1 MKLKTAKILNNSLLI
16 GTCVCL
22 LLIFPL
28 IAVTGNLEEE
38 GQEQVF
44 ELNSAFLLGKGQHD
58 LVIDIA
64 LGVSGNVYLMGIT
77 FSADFPTTPG
87 VYDET
92 HNGGYDVFIQK
103 RSPDGAT
110 VLWSTFFGGSVD
122 DGTFDFYTFGKIVLD
137 KNENIII
144 TGHTESSDFPIK
156 GENNFTHNGGFDGFV
171 SKLSSD
177 GTTLLWSTLL
187 GGNND
192 DIIKSVT
199 TDLLDDV
206 YVFGATNSS
215 NFPIKNGFEE
225 NFGGNSDTF
234 IAKVSGEDSELLWT
248 SFLGGTQEDHAYDI
262 EVDKFNSLYVTGA
275 TNSAD
280 FPMISAFDDS
290 LGGGFDVFITK
301 VASDGSEIDFSTFL
315 GGQEDDFGLAL
326 VVDSGRNIYVTGT
339 TSSEDFPISVDAFQ
353 SSQTGIEDSFITKLS
368 ANGTSLEWS
377 TYLGGSA
384 EDISW
389 DIALDN
395 ETNVYTVGRTYSDD
409 FPLQNHLYNYTPP
422 NLEGFISSLSKD
434 GDKLLWSTYIGGS
447 GFDEVVSLVV
457 DSHSTL
463 VYFCGVTTSSDFPKA
478 NDYRKGGADGFVAV
492 LKYPLITFPVTKAP
506 SVDIAVILFAFSAMV
521 IIVRKRRKLFQK
533 FVR

>member
-262 EVDKFNSLYVTGA
+262 EVDKFNSLYLVGA
-275 TNSAD
+275 TNSID
-280 FPMISAFDDS
+280 FPLKSAFDDS
-290 LGGGFDVFITK
+290 LEGGLDVFITK

-315 GGQEDDFGLAL
+315 GGQGEDEGQAL
-326 VVDSGRNIYVTGT
+326 VVDSWRNIYVTGIT
-339 TSSEDFPISVDAFQ
+339 NSEDFPTSVNAFQ
-353 SSQTGIEDSFITKLS
+353 SSHTGIGDSFITKLA

-395 ETNVYTVGRTYSDD
+395 ETNVYTVGRTFSDD
-409 FPLQNHLYNYTPP
+409 FPLQDHLYNYTPP
-422 NLEGFISSLSKD
+422 NVNSFISSLSKD
-434 GDKLLWSTYIGGS
+434 GDSLLWSTYIGGR
-447 GFDEVVSLVV
+447 GWDDVLSLVV
-457 DSHSTL
+457 DSQSTL
-463 VYFCGVTTSSDFPKA
+463 VYFCGATSSSDFPKA
-478 NDYRKGGADGFVAV
+478 NDYNKGGADGFVAV
-492 LKYPLITFPVTKAP
+492 LKYPPLTSYTTTGSVSSFETITV
-506 SVDIAVILFAFSAMV
+506 LFAFSALV
-521 IIVRKRRKLFQK
+521 VAVVVVLRKRRK
-533 FVR
+533 